1 MTHLPSLAVS
11 FKPCIGPRIRPA
23 VTPAPA
29 SPCAFIT
36 VTALLFAA
44 SSVLT
49 IIDCLSMSSMPRMPM
64 PGGWSMSMM
73 WMMMPGQTFTAAT
86 ASFLTMWIFMMM
98 AMMMPSLAPLLWRYR
113 QALPSG
119 RHSRPGLQTLLAA
132 LGYHVV
138 WALFG
143 LAVFPCGIVLASAEM
158 QSPPL
163 ARAVPLATSVIVLAA
178 GAVQLTAWKAR
189 HLARCRETPACE
201 HHPLPTPATAWK
213 HGLRIGLHCG
223 LSCANLT
230 AILLAVG
237 VMDLSAMALVTAAIT
252 AERLAPAPRR
262 VAPAIG
268 AAAIIAG
275 LVMFARAA
283 GLHPIPALRTQ

>member
-11 FKPCIGPRIRPA
+11 FKPCIAPRIRPA

-98 AMMMPSLAPLLWRYR
+98 AMMMPRLLLPCCGATARRSPPAATRVPAFKPCWPPSATTSSGPCSDWPSFRAASPSRLPKCNPRPWLARSRWRHPSSSSPPAPSSSPR
-113 QALPSG
+113 GRRGTLPAAAKPPPANTT
-119 RHSRPGLQTLLAA
+119 RCPPPPPPGNM
-132 LGYHVV
+132 
-138 WALFG
+138 
-143 LAVFPCGIVLASAEM
+143 ASA
-158 QSPPL
+158 
-163 ARAVPLATSVIVLAA
+163 
-178 GAVQLTAWKAR
+178 
-189 HLARCRETPACE
+189 
-201 HHPLPTPATAWK
+201 
-213 HGLRIGLHCG
+213 
-223 LSCANLT
+223 
-230 AILLAVG
+230 
-237 VMDLSAMALVTAAIT
+237 SAFTAAS
-252 AERLAPAPRR
+252 AAP
-262 VAPAIG
+262 I
-268 AAAIIAG
+268 
-275 LVMFARAA
+275 
-283 GLHPIPALRTQ
+283 